1 MLEMECNQTV
11 QQGIGEVKMIMSII
25 TTNHC
30 SRIPTTECF
39 SGLLSTETVYISS
52 NFVEIE
58 TKDKPVIK
66 DLLERTTVAVGAL
79 AILPCQV
86 NGDPEIS
93 VTWSKDGNTSIPR
106 AQFENDGRI
115 LAIKDVLPRDSGV
128 YECKASNK
136 FGESRTATILIVA
149 GNMKWLH

>member
-1 MLEMECNQTV
+1 MGFLQHGVKVKKLSCWWVYCSFSYSSCCCENIIKTHTLE
-11 QQGIGEVKMIMSII
+11 
-25 TTNHC
+25 
-30 SRIPTTECF
+30 
-39 SGLLSTETVYISS
+39 LYLS
-52 NFVEIE
+52 
-58 TKDKPVIK
+58 DKPVIK
-66 DLLERTTVAVGAL
+66 DLPVRTTVAVGAL